1 MANVNAL
8 VARAT
13 TTTCASACDD
23 DAVDQ
28 PTASA
33 SIEIEAPASL
43 VYEIVSDVARIP
55 EWAAETERCRWVG
68 GATGP
73 AVGAKFRGT
82 NRYRTLP
89 WTTTCKVTAAD
100 PGKRFAFDVYFGV
113 LPTARWEYLIE
124 PAGPASDSGRCR
136 VTESTWRLVPKPIST
151 PVNLLLGIRD
161 RDAHNQHNIETTL
174 GKLEDYAET
183 RARARSG

>member
-1 MANVNAL
+1 M
-8 VARAT
+8 
-13 TTTCASACDD
+13 
-23 DAVDQ
+23 
-28 PTASA
+28 
-33 SIEIEAPASL
+33 
-43 VYEIVSDVARIP
+43 VYEIVSDVTRIP
-55 EWAAETERCRWVG
+55 EWAAETERCRWIG

-113 LPTARWEYLIE
+113 LPTARREYAIE
-124 PAGPASDSGRCR
+124 PTGSDNGR
-136 VTESTWRLVPKPIST
+136 VTESTRRWMPKPIST

-161 RDAHNQHNIETTL
+161 RDQHNQHNIETTL
-174 GKLEDYAET
+174 GKLKDYAE
-183 RARARSG
+183 ARARTRSG